1 MAVKLKTKFNAKG
14 VPVVS
19 SKSHV
24 HGAVEDIAAIEE
36 EIAKLTGGLEAQMT
50 ALKTAVDKWV
60 IKNYEPSTGYDN
72 EVVSL
77 THVQS
82 HTRRWNAEK
91 LEELVPRGIFKNLVT
106 VTVVPAKIDEYVRA
120 KKLKR
125 EDIEAAYE
133 ETENKPYVKWTPKK
147 QANADR
153 AEAEAS
159 SLADKL

>member
-1 MAVKLKTKFNAKG
+1 VAKLKTKFNAKG

-24 HGAVEDIAAIEE
+24 HDAVEDIAALEE
-36 EIAKLTGGLEAQMT
+36 EIAKLTGPLEAQMT
-50 ALKTAVDKWV
+50 LLKEAVDKYV
-60 IKNYEPSTGYDN
+60 IKNYEPSSGYENDA
-72 EVVSL
+72 VSL
-77 THVQS
+77 THVQG

-106 VTVVPAKIDEYVRA
+106 IAVVPAKIDEYVRA
-120 KKLKR
+120 KKIKR

-133 ETENKPYVKWTPKK
+133 ETPNKPYVRWTPKK
-147 QANADR
+147 LDTTER
-153 AEAEAS
+153 AASEAS